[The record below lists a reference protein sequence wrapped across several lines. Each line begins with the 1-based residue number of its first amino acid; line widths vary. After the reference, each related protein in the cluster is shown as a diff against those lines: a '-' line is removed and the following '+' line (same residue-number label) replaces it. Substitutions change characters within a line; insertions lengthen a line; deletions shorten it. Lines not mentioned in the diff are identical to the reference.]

1 MTRLRVTP
9 DETHILSLGTS
20 KGGCVSPHRIYHCAQ
35 AFLQV
40 PDCSTGSQLP
50 FGAASAAFPISGCS
64 QSIRRNEHPY
74 PNHNLVRVPR
84 AYDDQSI
91 HAYDDESIHAQ
102 TIISFVFPEPT
113 TTIEHPCP
121 NHNLVRVP
129 RAYDD
134 QSIHAQTI
142 ISCVFQEHTLTRAS
156 MPKP

>member
-40 PDCSTGSQLP
+40 PDCSAGSQLP

-91 HAYDDESIHAQ
+91 HAYDDQSIHAQ

-113 TTIEHPCP
+113 MT
-121 NHNLVRVP
+121 R
-129 RAYDD
+129 
-134 QSIHAQTI
+134 TI
-142 ISCVFQEHTLTRAS
+142 ISFVFPEQTMTRASMPTMTRAS

>member
-1 MTRLRVTP
+1 MFHAILQQVPNGVLISWYVLVTRLRVTP

-20 KGGCVSPHRIYHCAQ
+20 KGGCVSPHRVYHCAQ
-35 AFLQV
+35 ALLQV

-64 QSIRRNEHPY
+64 QSIRRNEHP
-74 PNHNLVRVPR
+74 
-84 AYDDQSI
+84 
-91 HAYDDESIHAQ
+91 
-102 TIISFVFPEPT
+102 
-113 TTIEHPCP
+113 CP
-121 NHNLVRVP
+121 NHNLIRVP

-142 ISCVFQEHTLTRAS
+142 ISFVFPEHTMTRAS